1 MFDDQPTFGSPMLQT
16 AHCVP
21 RVVQSNSHEVS
32 SKKAG
37 LCFVTDATQ
46 ALKTDLSYKEETR

>member
-1 MFDDQPTFGSPMLQT
+1 MTTNLLLVPPMLQT
-16 AHCVP
+16 THCVP